1 MVRLRD
7 LWETL
12 NREAYNMDTGERI
25 DYAVVE
31 REGERY
37 ITDIDVDVDV
47 KTMHQYIKLRF
58 LEEENEN
65 D

>member
-12 NREAYNMDTGERI
+12 NRAAYNMDTGEKI